1 MGERTRDRGAGRDV
15 AGLIGDTAM
24 SSLEGLLVR
33 LRRPEAP
40 VAPTAPAMPR
50 ESEAHAGI
58 GGPADAPSPRAGA
71 AVDVVATVV
80 AEVTSAVIKRIDLDA
95 VVDRVDIQRIL
106 DRVDIEGIVRR
117 IDLDDLAGRLDVD
130 AILSRVDVDAL
141 VRRIDLTTV
150 TRDVVDAVDFGAVI
164 RESTSSVGS
173 DLVDALR
180 FQSMRGDDLVARVVD
195 RLLRRKGGRRTALDA
210 PGGAG

>member
-24 SSLEGLLVR
+24 SSLEGILVR

-50 ESEAHAGI
+50 ESEAHAGN
-58 GGPADAPSPRAGA
+58 GEPADAPRAGA